1 MADILFCVFQ
11 LCELFHVRVFVS
23 NTVSLLASK
32 RGSGPEMAACVSFVI
47 KLCLGERERVG
58 MKRKRGRLRE
68 RDEEGLIYESAINWF
83 GLSS

>member
-68 RDEEGLIYESAINWF
+68 REG
-83 GLSS
+83 